1 MLKDDLRNDGQ
12 ARMTRRD
19 FLRIGGLAVLGSAL
33 AACGGAAPATPES
46 GSAPTAAA
54 PAAAAPTAAP
64 AAAAPTA
71 AAPAVLKGATV
82 KYMAG
87 PWSFLPELDT
97 VIEAFA
103 NDWGKQNNVTVTF
116 ERDAQILPKIQTA
129 IETKSGANII
139 GYSSP
144 PAIFEKALLDV
155 SDIADEI
162 GREGGGYL
170 PAGPYQMV
178 FDGKWLGV
186 PIGQHNW
193 FINYRQDWLR
203 EEGAETFP
211 DTWEEALVLGK
222 KLKAKGRP
230 FGLTLSDQAGG
241 DGNAV
246 PRLMLWAFGGKE
258 FNPDGSLALDSKET
272 LDALEFCIQL
282 HNDACDPGQS
292 GYDDGANN
300 AAFLAGKISMTA
312 NVNTIYL
319 PALKNN
325 PTVAEGMNHAL
336 PPKGPGGRFG
346 YGQLPWW
353 GILNHTQGADLDAA
367 KDLMRQFLSMKNF
380 SAFYKAGQGYILPL
394 LPKYETE
401 PIWPA
406 DPKLAIAKEMFK
418 LALPAGYALPNQT
431 KLAALMQDKI
441 VIGKLFSQ
449 ALVTGD
455 AKGALDGVMK
465 DIEDLKLLA

>member
-1 MLKDDLRNDGQ
+1 MLKEDLVGSNDGQ

-33 AACGGAAPATPES
+33 AACGGAAPATPNA
-46 GSAPTAAA
+46 GSAPTAAGA
-54 PAAAAPTAAP
+54 PP
-64 AAAAPTA
+64 
-71 AAPAVLKGATV
+71 VLKGATV
-82 KYMAG
+82 KYLAG

-103 NDWGKQNNVTVTF
+103 TDWGKQNNVTVTF
-116 ERDAQILPKIQTA
+116 ERDAQVLPKIQTA
-129 IETKSGANII
+129 IETKGGANII

-144 PAIFEKALLDV
+144 PAIFSKALLDV
-155 SDIADEI
+155 SDIAEDI

-193 FINYRQDWLR
+193 FINYRQDWLK
-203 EEGAETFP
+203 EEGADTFP

-230 FGLTLSDQAGG
+230 FGLTLSDKAGG

-272 LDALEFCIQL
+272 LAALEFCIQL
-282 HNDACDPGQS
+282 HNEAGDPGE
-292 GYDDGANN
+292 GAYDDGANN
-300 AAFLAGKISMTA
+300 AAFLASKISMTP

-325 PTVAEGMNHAL
+325 PAVAAGMNHSL

-353 GILNHTQGADLDAA
+353 GILNHTQGADLDAS
-367 KDLMRQFLSMKNF
+367 KDLMRQFLAIKNF

-394 LPKYETE
+394 LPKYENE

-441 VIGKLFSQ
+441 IIGKLFSQ
-449 ALVTGD
+449 ALATGD
-455 AKGALDGVMK
+455 AKAALAGVMK
-465 DIEDLKLLA
+465 DIEDLKLLS

>member
-1 MLKDDLRNDGQ
+1 MLKEDLAGRNDGQ
-12 ARMTRRD
+12 ARMSRRD
-19 FLRIGGLAVLGSAL
+19 FLRIGGLSLLGSAL
-33 AACGGAAPATPES
+33 AACGGAAPATPDA

-54 PAAAAPTAAP
+54 PAT
-64 AAAAPTA
+64 
-71 AAPAVLKGATV
+71 LKGATV
-82 KYMAG
+82 KYLAG

-129 IETKSGANII
+129 IETKGGANII

-144 PAIFEKALLDV
+144 PAIFSKALLDV

-170 PAGPYQMV
+170 PAGPYQMT

-193 FINYRQDWLR
+193 FINYRQDWFK
-203 EEGAETFP
+203 EVGVDTFP
-211 DTWEEALVLGK
+211 DTWEQALEVGK
-222 KLKAKGRP
+222 KLKQNGRP
-230 FGLTLSDQAGG
+230 FGLTLSDQASG

-246 PRLMLWAFGGKE
+246 ARLMLWAFGGKE

-272 LDALEFCIQL
+272 LDALNFCIQL
-282 HNDACDPGQS
+282 HKEACDPGET

-325 PTVAEGMNHAL
+325 PTVAAGMNHAL

-394 LPKYETE
+394 LPKYEE
-401 PIWPA
+401 QPIWPA
-406 DPKLAIAKEMFK
+406 DPKLAIAKDMFK

-441 VIGKLFSQ
+441 TIGKLFSQ
-449 ALVTGD
+449 ALSTGD
-455 AKGALDGVMK
+455 AKGALAGVMK

>member
-1 MLKDDLRNDGQ
+1 MSLKDPVGKNGGR
-12 ARMTRRD
+12 ARITRRE
-19 FLRIGGLAVLGSAL
+19 FLRIGGVTMLGSVL
-33 AACGGAAPATPES
+33 AACGGGAPATPDT
-46 GSAPTAAA
+46 GAAATAQPAAGGGAATSAPTA
-54 PAAAAPTAAP
+54 
-64 AAAAPTA
+64 
-71 AAPAVLKGATV
+71 LKGATV
-82 KYMAG
+82 KFLGG
-87 PWSFLPELDT
+87 PWSFLPALDT
-97 VIEAFA
+97 VIDNFA
-103 NDWGKQNNVTVTF
+103 NDWAKQNNVTVTF

-139 GYSSP
+139 QYSSP
-144 PAIFEKALLDV
+144 PAIFSKALTDV
-155 SDIADEI
+155 TDIVNDLNT
-162 GREGGGYL
+162 EGGGYL

-193 FINYRQDWLR
+193 FINYRQDWFK
-203 EEGAETFP
+203 EIGVDAFP
-211 DTWEEALVLGK
+211 DTWDEALAVGK
-222 KLKAKGRP
+222 KLKEKGRP
-230 FGLTLSDQAGG
+230 YGLTLSDQASG
-241 DGNAV
+241 DGNGV
-246 PRLMLWAFGGKE
+246 PRLILWAFGAKE
-258 FNPDGSLALDSKET
+258 FNPDGSLALNSKET
-272 LDALEFCIQL
+272 LDALNFAIQL
-282 HNDACDPGQS
+282 HKDAGDPGES

-319 PALKNN
+319 PAKAKN
-325 PTVAEGMNHAL
+325 PDIAAGMNHAL

-380 SAFYKAGQGYILPL
+380 SEFYKTGQGYILPL
-394 LPKYETE
+394 LPNYENQ
-401 PIWPA
+401 PIWPS
-406 DPKLAIAKEMFK
+406 DPKLAIAKDMFK

-441 VIGKLFSQ
+441 LIGKLFSQ
-449 ALVTGD
+449 AITTGD

>member
-1 MLKDDLRNDGQ
+1 MQMSTKDSASENGGP
-12 ARMTRRD
+12 ARLTRRD
-19 FLRIGGLAVLGSAL
+19 FLRVGGLAMLGSVL
-33 AACGGAAPATPES
+33 AACGGAAPATP
-46 GSAPTAAA
+46 GAPVT
-54 PAAAAPTAAP
+54 
-64 AAAAPTA
+64 
-71 AAPAVLKGATV
+71 LKGATV
-82 KYMAG
+82 KFLGG

-97 VIEAFA
+97 VIDGFA
-103 NDWGKQNNVTVTF
+103 NDWAKQNNVTMTF
-116 ERDAQILPKIQTA
+116 ERDAQALPKIQTA

-139 GYSSP
+139 QYSSP
-144 PAIFEKALLDV
+144 PAIFSKALTDV
-155 SDIADEI
+155 TDIVD
-162 GREGGGYL
+162 GLSSEGGGYL

-178 FDGKWLGV
+178 FDGKWLGA

-193 FINYRQDWLR
+193 FINYRQDWLK
-203 EEGAETFP
+203 EEGLDKFP
-211 DTWEEALVLGK
+211 DTWDEALVLGK

-272 LDALEFCIQL
+272 LAALEFCIQL
-282 HNDACDPGQS
+282 HNDAGDPGEV

-300 AAFLAGKISMTA
+300 AAFLASKISMTA

-319 PALKNN
+319 PAKKNN

-367 KDLMRQFLSMKNF
+367 KDLMRQFLSIKNF

-441 VIGKLFSQ
+441 IIGKLFSQ
-449 ALVTGD
+449 ALSTGN

-465 DIEDLKLLA
+465 DIADLKLLA

>member
-1 MLKDDLRNDGQ
+1 MSKTDLASAQGRQ
-12 ARMTRRD
+12 VRITRRN
-19 FLRIGGLAVLGSAL
+19 FLRIGGLTVFGSVL
-33 AACGGAAPATPES
+33 AACGAAAPATPE
-46 GSAPTAAA
+46 GGG
-54 PAAAAPTAAP
+54 
-64 AAAAPTA
+64 AAAPTA
-71 AAPAVLKGATV
+71 AAPATLKGATV
-82 KYMAG
+82 KFLGG

-97 VIEAFA
+97 VIDGFA
-103 NDWGKQNNVTVTF
+103 NDWAKQNNVTMTF
-116 ERDAQILPKIQTA
+116 ERDAQVLPKIQTA
-129 IETKSGANII
+129 IETKGGANII
-139 GYSSP
+139 QYSSP
-144 PAIFEKALLDV
+144 PAIFSNALLDV
-155 SDIADEI
+155 SDIVTELD
-162 GREGGGYL
+162 REGGGYL

-178 FDGKWLGV
+178 FDGKWLGA

-193 FINYRQDWLR
+193 FINYRQDWLK
-203 EEGAETFP
+203 EEGVEVFP
-211 DTWEEALVLGK
+211 DTWDEALAVGK

-258 FNPDGSLALDSKET
+258 FNPDGSLALDSPET
-272 LDALEFCIQL
+272 LAALEFCIQL
-282 HNDACDPGQS
+282 HKEAGDPGEN

-300 AAFLAGKISMTA
+300 AAFLASKLSMTA

-319 PALKNN
+319 PAKKNN
-325 PTVAEGMNHAL
+325 PEVAEGMNHAL

-353 GILNHTQGADLDAA
+353 GILNHTTGADLDAA

-394 LPKYETE
+394 LPNYEGQ
-401 PIWPA
+401 PIWPE

-418 LALPAGYALPNQT
+418 LALPAGHALPNQT

-449 ALVTGD
+449 ALATGN
-455 AKGALDGVMK
+455 AKGALDGVLK

>member
-1 MLKDDLRNDGQ
+1 MPTNDLASEHGGQVRISRRN
-12 ARMTRRD
+12 
-19 FLRIGGLAVLGSAL
+19 FLRIGGLTMLGSVL
-33 AACGGAAPATPES
+33 AACGGAAPAAPE
-46 GSAPTAAA
+46 GGAAA
-54 PAAAAPTAAP
+54 PAT
-64 AAAAPTA
+64 
-71 AAPAVLKGATV
+71 LKGATV
-82 KYMAG
+82 KVLGG
-87 PWSFLPELDT
+87 PWSFRPELDP
-97 VIEAFA
+97 VIDAFA
-103 NDWGKQNNVTVTF
+103 NDWAKQNNVTMTF
-116 ERDAQILPKIQTA
+116 ERDAQVLPKIQTA
-129 IETKSGANII
+129 IETRSGANII
-139 GYSSP
+139 QYSSP
-144 PAIFEKALLDV
+144 PAIFANALTDV
-155 SDIADEI
+155 TDIAQALSD
-162 GREGGGYL
+162 EGGGYL

-178 FDGKWLGV
+178 FDGKWLGA

-193 FINYRQDWLR
+193 FINYRQDWFK
-203 EEGAETFP
+203 EEGVETFP
-211 DTWEEALVLGK
+211 ETWEEALAIGK

-241 DGNAV
+241 DGNGV

-272 LDALEFCIQL
+272 LDALEFAIRL
-282 HNDACDPGQS
+282 HNEAGDPGEV

-319 PALKNN
+319 PAKKNN
-325 PTVAEGMNHAL
+325 PQVAEGMNHAL
-336 PPKGPGGRFG
+336 PPKGTAGRFG

-353 GILNHTQGADLDAA
+353 GILNHTEGANLDAA
-367 KDLMRQFLSMKNF
+367 KDLMRQFLSIKNF

-394 LPKYETE
+394 LPNYEKE
-401 PIWPA
+401 PIWPE

-441 VIGKLFSQ
+441 IIGKLFSQ
-449 ALVTGD
+449 ALSTGD
-455 AKGALDGVMK
+455 AKGALAGVMK

>member
-1 MLKDDLRNDGQ
+1 MLKEDLIRRDDGQ
-12 ARMTRRD
+12 ARVTRRD

-33 AACGGAAPATPES
+33 AACGGAAPATPNA
-46 GSAPTAAA
+46 GSAPV
-54 PAAAAPTAAP
+54 
-64 AAAAPTA
+64 
-71 AAPAVLKGATV
+71 VLKGATV
-82 KYMAG
+82 KYLAG

-103 NDWGKQNNVTVTF
+103 NDWGKQTGVTVTF

-129 IETKSGANII
+129 IETKGGANII

-144 PAIFEKALLDV
+144 PAIFSKALLDV
-155 SDIADEI
+155 SDIAEDI

-193 FINYRQDWLR
+193 FINYRQDWLK
-203 EEGAETFP
+203 EEGLDTFP

-272 LDALEFCIQL
+272 LAALEFCIQL
-282 HNDACDPGQS
+282 HKDAGDPGENA
-292 GYDDGANN
+292 YDDGANN
-300 AAFLAGKISMTA
+300 AAFLASKISMTA

-319 PALKNN
+319 PALKKT
-325 PTVAEGMNHAL
+325 PDVAAGMNHAL

-367 KDLMRQFLSMKNF
+367 KDLMKNFLSMKNF

-394 LPKYETE
+394 LPKYEDQ

-418 LALPAGYALPNQT
+418 LALPAGYNLPNQT

-449 ALVTGD
+449 ALSTGD
-455 AKGALDGVMK
+455 AKGALAGVMK